1 MTGQELK
8 QLALDIA
15 DGKVFGSW
23 MIPEEEQEAVLP
35 AVFMPLAFGASNNL
49 GDEVCSLYGYYSDSK
64 KQTVGGYPIFFDRMR
79 VLTKSDLKILNPIL
93 EQLREMRQTFLES

>member
-1 MTGQELK
+1 MTEQELK

-35 AVFMPLAFGASNNL
+35 AVFMPLAFGASQKM
-49 GDEVCSLYGYYSDSK
+49 GEDVCSLYGYYADSK
-64 KQTVGGYPIFFDRMR
+64 KQTVAGYPIFFNRMM
-79 VLTKSDLKILNPIL
+79 VLTKSDLEILNPIL
-93 EQLREMRQTFLES
+93 EQLREMRKTFLES